1 MTAERAEEKNESLN
15 YRELTDFE
23 QERYAL
29 ALGRV
34 KEIAAGGA
42 DNLFA
47 PDFFCGEA
55 GFLLQAEKLRGEIAA
70 GLDRGWPISR
80 LEERNRKLYEEIL
93 PENYPVCF
101 GNPTYA
107 KKVFGAGGAAMSV
120 LYDELRGAIVC
131 AFENRPFDLLILMEL
146 FLECCSLFE
155 EAAEDAGGKPAV
167 PPASGLRS
175 MIYWYL
181 CDYCRDLTAQRVR
194 EMLDPSLSFA
204 KDRILKEDLSD
215 PRYLYRFG
223 EYVTDNELRTAEFLA
238 SLPQDEIDAAAA
250 TWVRGYRDG
259 FLAEKK
265 DLSKKKTV
273 NIRYRLGFERIVRS
287 AILQFAEMGL
297 DSILYRSAFHLQDR
311 SAHGRIGWYGA
322 VPNRQYE
329 FDHKDDRALWL
340 DGHYVTQM
348 LSAKRLAYES
358 EKELAAVHG
367 GPACM
372 DVFGELPFT
381 PTANGDALRLSS
393 AQEKLSARYQT
404 ESGRIVNRYIPGEE
418 RSFTIIAYPVADI
431 GEDFEAIFRET
442 IRINNLDSEKYRQ
455 IQQHLI
461 DALDQGESVCV
472 LGKDGNET
480 DLTIR
485 LHPLDDP
492 DHQTNFENCVADV
505 NIPVGEVFTSPV
517 LSGTDGLL
525 HVKQVYLEEF
535 GYRDLKIRLRDGMV
549 SDYSC
554 GNFSSEE
561 ENRKFIETNILYHHE
576 TVPIGEFAIG
586 TNTTAYRMAHDYKI
600 ADRLP
605 ILIAEKTGPHF
616 AFGDTCYSFQED
628 MAVFNPDGKEII
640 ARDNERSALRKT
652 EPEKAYFGCHTD
664 VTIPYEELGSITV
677 VRRDGSTVRLLENGR
692 FVLPGTEVLNGP
704 LEGI

>member
-1 MTAERAEEKNESLN
+1 LY

-34 KEIAAGGA
+34 KEIADGGA
-42 DNLFA
+42 DDLFA
-47 PDFFCGEA
+47 PEFFRGEA
-55 GFLLQAEKLRGEIAA
+55 SFLLKAEELRKEIAS
-70 GLDRGWPISR
+70 GKDRDYTLAQ
-80 LEERNRKLYEEIL
+80 LEERNHYLYEEIL
-93 PENYPVCF
+93 PENYAVCF

-107 KKVFGAGGAAMSV
+107 GRVFGAGGAAMSV
-120 LYDELRGAIVC
+120 LYDELRGAIIC

-155 EAAEDAGGKPAV
+155 EAAESSGGAPSV
-167 PPASGLRS
+167 PPAAGLRS

-181 CDYCRDLTAQRVR
+181 CDYCQDLTEQRVR
-194 EMLDPSLSFA
+194 ETLDPSFSFA
-204 KDRILKEDLSD
+204 KDRILNEDLSD

-223 EYVTDNELRTAEFLA
+223 EYVTEGERKMAEFLA
-238 SLPQDEIDAAAA
+238 SLPQSEIDAIAQ
-250 TWVRGYRDG
+250 TWVRGYRTG
-259 FLAEKK
+259 FLVEKK
-265 DLSKKKTV
+265 DLAKKKTV

-287 AILQFAEMGL
+287 AILQFRENGL
-297 DSILYRSAFHLQDR
+297 DSILYRSAIHLQDK

-322 VPNRQYE
+322 IPNRQYE
-329 FDHKDDRALWL
+329 FDHANDRALWL
-340 DGHYVTQM
+340 DEHYVTLA
-348 LSAKRLAYES
+348 LSAKRLAYEN
-358 EKELAAVHG
+358 EKEAAAVHG

-372 DVFGELPFT
+372 DVFGEVPFT
-381 PTANGDALRLSS
+381 PAANEDVPDLTA
-393 AQEKLSARYQT
+393 AQQQLFARYQT

-418 RSFTIIAYPVADI
+418 RSFTIIAYPVLEI
-431 GEDFEAIFRET
+431 GDDFEAIFRET
-442 IRINNLDSEKYRQ
+442 VRINNLDSERYKK
-455 IQQHLI
+455 IQQYLI
-461 DALDQGESVCV
+461 DALDQGERVHV

-485 LHPLDDP
+485 LHHLDDP
-492 DHQTNFENCVADV
+492 EHQTNFENCVADV

-517 LSGTDGLL
+517 LTGTNGLL
-525 HVKQVYLEEF
+525 HVKKVYLEQF
-535 GYRDLKIRLRDGMV
+535 GYQDLKIRLRDGMV

-554 GNFSSEE
+554 ANFKSEE
-561 ENRKFIETNILYHHE
+561 ENRKFIETNILYHHDS
-576 TVPIGEFAIG
+576 VPIGEFAIG

-605 ILIAEKTGPHF
+605 ILIAEKMGPHF

-640 ARDNERSALRKT
+640 ARDNERSALRKS

-677 VRRDGSTVRLLENGR
+677 IRPDGSTITLLENGR